1 MSGGAASLASR
12 LAAVRER
19 IRAAAER
26 SGRATEAIQIVAVSK
41 TFPAEQVLEG
51 LEAGLRVFGENRVQE
66 AAGKIPEVA
75 ADPRGRSARWH
86 LVGPLQRNKPRKAA
100 ALFDRIESVDRR
112 ELASALDRAAGSLG
126 KRLDVLL
133 QVNIDEE
140 PQKAGPPPSE
150 ARELLA
156 VIDACIHLRP
166 VGLMA
171 IPRPGHEA
179 EEMRPSFA
187 RLRTLAREL
196 NQERAEP
203 EQLRELSMGMSADF
217 EVAIEEGSTWIR
229 LGTALFGER
238 VA

>member
-1 MSGGAASLASR
+1 MSGEAASLASR

-51 LEAGLRVFGENRVQE
+51 VEAGLRVFGENRVQE

-86 LVGPLQRNKPRKAA
+86 LVGPLQRNKARKAA

-156 VIDACIHLRP
+156 VIEAGEARQCAAPDDRCFSTQRLT
-166 VGLMA
+166 GLA
-171 IPRPGHEA
+171 P
-179 EEMRPSFA
+179 
-187 RLRTLAREL
+187 L
-196 NQERAEP
+196 NQALCKSRGCLVVAQRLVCACER
-203 EQLRELSMGMSADF
+203 
-217 EVAIEEGSTWIR
+217 
-229 LGTALFGER
+229 
-238 VA
+238 